1 MSADD
6 FLCARC
12 ARHQVTCCQRR
23 DIYVTPG
30 DVQRIGQHTGFA
42 DFTELRAPDDPH
54 YLDQDDDPV
63 WSEHVFQPDGRR
75 RVLKRQPN
83 DDCVF
88 LTDQGCRLP
97 LETRPL
103 VCRLYP
109 FDYDADGL
117 HEAPAPGCPLEL
129 LRPGQELLPTL
140 NMEETAAL
148 RWHRQLYAEIRL
160 EYGPATCT
168 SD

>member
-1 MSADD
+1 MPADE

-30 DVQRIGQHTGFA
+30 DVRRIAEH
-42 DFTELRAPDDPH
+42 TELSEFSEFRAPDDPS

-63 WSEHVFQPDGRR
+63 WSTHVFRSDGSR
-75 RVLKRQPN
+75 RVLRRQPN
-83 DDCVF
+83 EDCVF
-88 LTDQGCRLP
+88 LTNQGCGLP

-109 FDYDADGL
+109 FDYDASGL
-117 HEAPAPGCPLEL
+117 RDDPAPGCPLEL
-129 LRPGQELLPTL
+129 LQPDQELFPTL
-140 NMEETAAL
+140 NMHETDAL
-148 RWHRQLYAEIRL
+148 RWHRQLYEEIRL
-160 EYGPATCT
+160 EHGPATCT
-168 SD
+168 LD